1 MTPKDIATDVSAI
14 QSGSA
19 TQSLTASGS
28 YVGGNYVVDDWH

>member
-1 MTPKDIATDVSAI
+1 MTPKDIATDVSSI

-28 YVGGNYVVDDWH
+28 YIGQNWTVDDWH